1 MISKYIEFLIEE
13 VITSMKF
20 GKISSKRK
28 RHSSNKT
35 PCDYWEYFPICRY
48 EKNEFYEIKNL
59 NKKEDIF
66 KKMKEME
73 GECFE

>member
-1 MISKYIEFLIEE
+1 MAIFRSKKGIAISK
-13 VITSMKF
+13 
-20 GKISSKRK
+20 
-28 RHSSNKT
+28 KT
-35 PCDYWEYFPICRY
+35 PCDYCEYFPICRY

>member
-1 MISKYIEFLIEE
+1 MENS
-13 VITSMKF
+13 
-20 GKISSKRK
+20 
-28 RHSSNKT
+28 
-35 PCDYWEYFPICRY
+35 